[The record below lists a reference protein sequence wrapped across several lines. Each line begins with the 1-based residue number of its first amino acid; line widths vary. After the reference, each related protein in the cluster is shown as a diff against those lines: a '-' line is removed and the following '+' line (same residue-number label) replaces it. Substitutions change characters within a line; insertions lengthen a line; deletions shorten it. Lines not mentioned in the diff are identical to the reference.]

1 MMTTNKENLPH
12 LRELI
17 VAPTN
22 VGKTYYC
29 VHELKKYE
37 EIGYKAIMC
46 TLDNNKVFK
55 ADLESLEEA
64 GFIDII
70 TKRAPYSAFWYK
82 QAWQV
87 YLGTT
92 NIAYGK
98 DICAAL
104 THSNKKVLFL
114 DEFDQITF
122 KVKNYEGKKGKIF
135 GAYLDAL
142 TQQDV
147 TMSASASI
155 TQAIAMDY
163 TWNKLTVLE
172 PYKEGYRGLLN
183 RFSSN
188 LHKIKSLNDADLD
201 SLDVGNEFTIP
212 IKNLVKSAKK
222 DYKLGINVT
231 NFVSPRDTGAYLDDI
246 ARKIRE
252 LGKKVYIIQGGNDN
266 LPKNDPEYHEAE
278 VIILGGPAGRAM
290 VIPDLFNTIWKV
302 PTLLDA
308 IIQEQRQNIYFDA
321 NDERESAYWVTETG
335 KKRLEEA
342 LKVQDFLY
350 ETADYWMRLELA
362 DREKWVESQLEWP
375 AHIKL
380 DLFSKGKE
388 GNYEQGEKTLE
399 PNMKL
404 EYNEANVKLAEENG
418 YKFIDTVGKTKDTN
432 EGNYKFGEGHEHKI
446 ATINCP
452 ANRWNISK
460 TSLTRSKHSQR
471 KLIIEDT
478 TDKRAG
484 LPYVRISGTQER
496 RWSQL
501 HIENNNM
508 QVYCYEHKEK
518 VNTIRR
524 KNEF

>member
-1 MMTTNKENLPH
+1 MKNNKENLPH
-12 LRELI
+12 HRELI

-22 VGKTYYC
+22 IGKTYHC
-29 VHELKKYE
+29 VHKLKKDE
-37 EIGYKAIMC
+37 EDGYKSIMC

-64 GFIDII
+64 GFTNII
-70 TKRAPYSAFWYK
+70 QKKVPYSDYWYK
-82 QAWQV
+82 EAWQV

-92 NIAYGK
+92 NKAYGK

-104 THSNKKVLFL
+104 THSDKKTLFL
-114 DEFDQITF
+114 DEFDKITF
-122 KVKNYEGKKGKIF
+122 KVKNYEGKKGKVF
-135 GAYLDAL
+135 GAYLDSL
-142 TQQDV
+142 TYRDKV
-147 TMSASASI
+147 MTASASI
-155 TQAIAMDY
+155 TQALAMDY
-163 TWNKLTVLE
+163 TWNKLTVLN

-183 RFSSN
+183 RFSDTQ
-188 LHKIKSLNDADLD
+188 HGIKTLNDADLD
-201 SLDVGNEFTIP
+201 SLNVGNEFTIA
-212 IKNLVKSAKK
+212 IKNLIKSSKK

-231 NFVSPRDTGAYLDDI
+231 NYVSPRDNGAYLADI
-246 ARKIRE
+246 ARKVKE
-252 LGKKVYIIQGGNDN
+252 LGKKVYTIQGGNDN
-266 LPKNDPEYHEAE
+266 LPKNDPKYHEAE
-278 VIILGGPAGRAM
+278 VIILGGPAERAM
-290 VIPDLFNTIWKV
+290 VIPDLFNTIWRV
-302 PTLLDA
+302 PTLLDK
-308 IIQEQRQNIYFDA
+308 IIQEQRQNIYFDP

-350 ETADYWMRLELA
+350 EKADHWMRLELS
-362 DREKWVESQLEWP
+362 DREKWAESQLDWP

-404 EYNEANVKLAEENG
+404 GYNEANIRLAEENG
-418 YKFIDTVGKTKDTN
+418 YKFIDTVAQTKNTT
-432 EGNYKFGEGHEHKI
+432 EGNYSFGEGYEHKI

-452 ANRWNISK
+452 ANRWNRPK
-460 TSLTRSKHSQR
+460 TALTRDKHSRR

-478 TDKRAG
+478 IDRREG
-484 LPYVRISGTQER
+484 LSYVLISGTQEK

-501 HIENNNM
+501 HIENGNM
-508 QVYCYEHKEK
+508 QIYCYEHKER